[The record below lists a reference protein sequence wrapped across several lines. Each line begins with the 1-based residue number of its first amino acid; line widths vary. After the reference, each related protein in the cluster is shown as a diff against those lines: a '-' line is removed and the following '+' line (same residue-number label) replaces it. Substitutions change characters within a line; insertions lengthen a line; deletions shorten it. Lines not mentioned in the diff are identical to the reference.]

1 MDGRFLNVRSVV
13 ENIRPA
19 YLPRYPWVV
28 MTQPA
33 RRSQIVSVA
42 LPASLTLDIPHLRE
56 KTARLG
62 FVSRALATFRVE
74 EVIIYRDRA
83 TAEIDREA
91 NLIEKMLTYIET
103 PQYLR
108 RLLFKMD
115 PDLQYAGTLPPLR
128 TPNHPD
134 KQNPSP
140 GLLREGVVVQSG
152 SSSMIEAGFRNL
164 VRVTSKLPTSE
175 RMTIRL
181 TKGLPELEGEIVE
194 PSRLTIYWGFRV
206 AGGNV
211 SLSEIVRS
219 RKFDLTIS
227 TSRKGTDVRE
237 ITLELIDKWKSS
249 TRPLVVFG
257 SPNDGVPE
265 ILGRSGVSVSDAM
278 DFNINTIPDQGV
290 ETVRTEEALWSSLAV
305 LNVLESK

>member
-1 MDGRFLNVRSVV
+1 M
-13 ENIRPA
+13 
-19 YLPRYPWVV
+19 
-28 MTQPA
+28 
-33 RRSQIVSVA
+33 
-42 LPASLTLDIPHLRE
+42 
-56 KTARLG
+56 
-62 FVSRALATFRVE
+62 
-74 EVIIYRDRA
+74 IIYRDRA

-140 GLLREGVVVQSG
+140 GLVRDGIVVQSG
-152 SSSMIEAGFRNL
+152 PSSMIEAGFRSL
-164 VRVTSKLPTSE
+164 VGVKSKLPNSK
-175 RMTIRL
+175 RVTIRL
-181 TKGLPELEGEIVE
+181 TRDSSVLEGEIVD
-194 PSRLTIYWGFRV
+194 PSGLTIYWGFRV
-206 AGGNV
+206 ARGNV

-290 ETVRTEEALWSSLAV
+290 ETVRTEEALWGSLAV
-305 LNVLESK
+305 LNVLEEK

>member
-1 MDGRFLNVRSVV
+1 
-13 ENIRPA
+13 
-19 YLPRYPWVV
+19 

-140 GLLREGVVVQSG
+140 GLVREGVVVQSG
-152 SSSMIEAGFRNL
+152 PSSMIEAGFRSL
-164 VRVTSKLPTSE
+164 VGVKSKLPNSK
-175 RMTIRL
+175 RVTIRL
-181 TKGLPELEGEIVE
+181 TRDSSELEGEIVD
-194 PSRLTIYWGFRV
+194 PSGLTIYWGFRV
-206 AGGNV
+206 ARGNV

-237 ITLELIDKWKSS
+237 ITPNLTKRWKSAS
-249 TRPLVVFG
+249 RPLIVLG

-265 ILGRSGVSVSDAM
+265 ILARSGMNVSDAM
-278 DFNINTIPDQGV
+278 DFNVNTIPDQGV

-305 LNVLESK
+305 LNVLEEK

>member
-1 MDGRFLNVRSVV
+1 
-13 ENIRPA
+13 
-19 YLPRYPWVV
+19 
-28 MTQPA
+28 MTQPP

-42 LPASLTLDIPHLRE
+42 LPASLTLDVPHLRE

-74 EVIIYRDRA
+74 EAIVYLDRIG
-83 TAEIDREA
+83 AEVDREEK
-91 NLIEKMLTYIET
+91 LIEKMLTYIET

-115 PDLQYAGTLPPLR
+115 PDLQFAGTIPPLR
-128 TPNHPD
+128 APNHPD
-134 KQNPSP
+134 RQNPSP

-152 SSSMIEAGFRNL
+152 SSSMIEAGFHDL
-164 VRVTSKLPTSE
+164 VRVRSKLPTSE

-206 AGGNV
+206 ARGNV

-219 RKFDLTIS
+219 RKFDLKIS
-227 TSRKGTDVRE
+227 TSRKGTNVRE
-237 ITLELIDKWKSS
+237 IT
-249 TRPLVVFG
+249 
-257 SPNDGVPE
+257 
-265 ILGRSGVSVSDAM
+265 
-278 DFNINTIPDQGV
+278 PD
-290 ETVRTEEALWSSLAV
+290 LA
-305 LNVLESK
+305 EK

>member
-1 MDGRFLNVRSVV
+1 
-13 ENIRPA
+13 
-19 YLPRYPWVV
+19 
-28 MTQPA
+28 MTHPA
-33 RRSQIVSVA
+33 RRSRIVSVA
-42 LPASLTLDIPHLRE
+42 IPATLTLDIPHLRE

-74 EVIIYRDRA
+74 EVIIYRDKPGA
-83 TAEIDREA
+83 QVDREA
-91 NLIEKMLTYIET
+91 SLIEKMLTYIET

-115 PDLQYAGTLPPLR
+115 PDLRYAGTLPPLR

-164 VRVTSKLPTSE
+164 VRVRSKLLTSE

-181 TKGLPELEGEIVE
+181 TKDLPELEGEVIE
-194 PSRLTIYWGFRV
+194 PSRLTIYWGFSV
-206 AGGNV
+206 ARRNV
-211 SLSEIVRS
+211 SLPEIVRS

-237 ITLELIDKWKSS
+237 ITPDLTTKWKSAS
-249 TRPLVVFG
+249 HALIVFG
-257 SPNDGVPE
+257 SPNEGIPE
-265 ILGRSGVSVSDAM
+265 ILARSGMNVSNAM
-278 DFNINTIPDQGV
+278 DFNLNTIPDQGV
-290 ETVRTEEALWSSLAV
+290 ETVRTEEALWGCLAV
-305 LNVLESK
+305 LNVLEGN

>member
-1 MDGRFLNVRSVV
+1 
-13 ENIRPA
+13 
-19 YLPRYPWVV
+19 

-74 EVIIYRDRA
+74 EAIIYRDRA
-83 TAEIDREA
+83 GAEIDREA
-91 NLIEKMLTYIET
+91 RLIEKMLTYIET

-108 RLLFKMD
+108 KLVFKMD

-134 KQNPSP
+134 KQNPTP
-140 GLLREGVVVQSG
+140 GQLREGVVVQSG
-152 SSSMIEAGFRNL
+152 PSSMVEAGFRNV
-164 VRVTSKLPTSE
+164 VRVKSKLTTSD
-175 RMTIRL
+175 RITIRL
-181 TKGLPELEGEIVE
+181 TRISPELEGEIVE
-194 PSRLTIYWGFRV
+194 PSGLTIYWGFRV
-206 AGGNV
+206 ARGNV
-211 SLSEIVRS
+211 SLSEIVRN

-227 TSRKGTDVRE
+227 TSRKGTDVRK
-237 ITLELIDKWKSS
+237 ITPELREKWKSS
-249 TRPLVVFG
+249 KRPLIVFG

-265 ILGRSGVSVSDAM
+265 ILARSGMNVSDAM
-278 DFNINTIPDQGV
+278 DLDLNTIPDQGV
-290 ETVRTEEALWSSLAV
+290 ETVRTEEALWGSLAV
-305 LNVLESK
+305 INVLEEK

>member
-1 MDGRFLNVRSVV
+1 M
-13 ENIRPA
+13 
-19 YLPRYPWVV
+19 V

-42 LPASLTLDIPHLRE
+42 IPASLTLDIPHLRE

-74 EVIIYRDRA
+74 EATVYRDREG
-83 TAEIDREA
+83 TEVNREA
-91 NLIEKMLTYIET
+91 KLIEKMLTYIET

-128 TPNHPD
+128 TPNHPN
-134 KQNPSP
+134 KQDPRP

-152 SSSMIEAGFRNL
+152 PTSIIEAGFRNS
-164 VRVTSKLPTSE
+164 VRVRSKLPTSE
-175 RMTIRL
+175 RVTIRL
-181 TKGLPELEGEIVE
+181 AEGPPELEGEIVE

-206 AGGNV
+206 ARGNV
-211 SLSEIVRS
+211 ALSEIIRS

-227 TSRKGTDVRE
+227 TSRKGTDIRE
-237 ITLELIDKWKSS
+237 ITHELKEKWESS
-249 TRPLVVFG
+249 KRPLIVFG
-257 SPNDGVPE
+257 SPDEGVPE
-265 ILGRSGVSVSDAM
+265 ILARSAMNISDSM
-278 DFNINTIPDQGV
+278 SFNVNTIPEQGV
-290 ETVRTEEALWSSLAV
+290 ETVRTEEALWSTLSV
-305 LNVLESK
+305 LNVLEEK

>member
-1 MDGRFLNVRSVV
+1 MD
-13 ENIRPA
+13 
-19 YLPRYPWVV
+19 
-28 MTQPA
+28 QPP

-74 EVIIYRDRA
+74 EAIIYRDRVG
-83 TAEIDREA
+83 AEIDREA
-91 NLIEKMLTYIET
+91 RLIEKMLSYIET

-108 RLLFKMD
+108 RLVFKID

-128 TPNHPD
+128 TPSHPD
-134 KQNPSP
+134 KQSPSA

-152 SSSMIEAGFRNL
+152 TTSMVEAGFHNL
-164 VRVTSKLPTSE
+164 VRVKSNLPISD
-175 RMTIRL
+175 RITIRL
-181 TKGLPELEGEIVE
+181 TRISPELEGEIAE
-194 PSRLTIYWGFRV
+194 PSGLTIYWGFRV
-206 AGGNV
+206 ARGNV
-211 SLSEIVRS
+211 SLSEIVRN

-237 ITLELIDKWKSS
+237 ITPELREKWVSS
-249 TRPLVVFG
+249 KRPLIVFG

-265 ILGRSGVSVSDAM
+265 ILARSGMNASDAM
-278 DFNINTIPDQGV
+278 DFDLNTIPDQGV
-290 ETVRTEEALWSSLAV
+290 ETVRTEEALWGSLAV
-305 LNVLESK
+305 LNVLEEK

>member
-1 MDGRFLNVRSVV
+1 
-13 ENIRPA
+13 
-19 YLPRYPWVV
+19 
-28 MTQPA
+28 
-33 RRSQIVSVA
+33 
-42 LPASLTLDIPHLRE
+42 
-56 KTARLG
+56 
-62 FVSRALATFRVE
+62 VE

-140 GLLREGVVVQSG
+140 GLVREGVVVQSG
-152 SSSMIEAGFRNL
+152 PSSLIEAGFRSL
-164 VRVTSKLPTSE
+164 VGVKSKLPNSK
-175 RMTIRL
+175 RVTIRL
-181 TKGLPELEGEIVE
+181 TRDSSELEGEIVD
-194 PSRLTIYWGFRV
+194 PSGLTIYWGFRV
-206 AGGNV
+206 ARGNV

-237 ITLELIDKWKSS
+237 ITPELIDKWKSS

-265 ILGRSGVSVSDAM
+265 ILGRLGVNVSDAM
-278 DFNINTIPDQGV
+278 DFNINTIPEQGV
-290 ETVRTEEALWSSLAV
+290 ETVRTEEALWASLAV
-305 LNVLESK
+305 LNVLEEK

>member
-1 MDGRFLNVRSVV
+1 M
-13 ENIRPA
+13 A
-19 YLPRYPWVV
+19 
-28 MTQPA
+28 QPP

-56 KTARLG
+56 KTSRLG

-83 TAEIDREA
+83 GGEIDREA
-91 NLIEKMLTYIET
+91 RLIEKMLTYIET

-152 SSSMIEAGFRNL
+152 PSSMIEAGFRNL
-164 VRVTSKLPTSE
+164 VRVRSKLPSSE

-181 TKGLPELEGEIVE
+181 TRDTPELEGEIVD
-194 PSRLTIYWGFRV
+194 PSGLTIYWGFRV
-206 AGGNV
+206 ARGNV
-211 SLSEIVRS
+211 SLPEIVRS

-237 ITLELIDKWKSS
+237 ITPELREKWKSS
-249 TRPLVVFG
+249 KRPLIVLG
-257 SPNDGVPE
+257 SPSDGVPD
-265 ILGRSGVSVSDAM
+265 ILARSGTNVSDAM
-278 DFNINTIPDQGV
+278 NFNVNTIPEQGV
-290 ETVRTEEALWSSLAV
+290 ETVRTEEALWGSLAV
-305 LNVLESK
+305 LNVLEEK

>member
-1 MDGRFLNVRSVV
+1 M
-13 ENIRPA
+13 
-19 YLPRYPWVV
+19 
-28 MTQPA
+28 
-33 RRSQIVSVA
+33 
-42 LPASLTLDIPHLRE
+42 TLDIPHLRE

-62 FVSRALATFRVE
+62 FVSRALATSRVE
-74 EVIIYRDRA
+74 EVIIYHDRPG
-83 TAEIDREA
+83 AEVDREA
-91 NLIEKMLTYIET
+91 SLIEKMLTYIET

-164 VRVTSKLPTSE
+164 VRVRSKLPTSE

-181 TKGLPELEGEIVE
+181 TKDLPELEGEIVE
-194 PSRLTIYWGFRV
+194 TSRLTIYWGFRV
-206 AGGNV
+206 ARGNV
-211 SLSEIVRS
+211 SLPEIVRS

-237 ITLELIDKWKSS
+237 ITPDLTTKWKSA
-249 TRPLVVFG
+249 RHPLIVFG
-257 SPNDGVPE
+257 SPNEGIPE
-265 ILGRSGVSVSDAM
+265 ILARSGMNVSSAM
-278 DFNINTIPDQGV
+278 DFNLNTIPDQGV
-290 ETVRTEEALWSSLAV
+290 ETVRTEEALWGSLAV
-305 LNVLESK
+305 LNVLEGK

>member
-1 MDGRFLNVRSVV
+1 M
-13 ENIRPA
+13 A
-19 YLPRYPWVV
+19 
-28 MTQPA
+28 QPA
-33 RRSQIVSVA
+33 RRSQIISVA
-42 LPASLTLDIPHLRE
+42 LPATLTLDIPHLRE

-62 FVSRALATFRVE
+62 FVSRALATFRIDE
-74 EVIIYRDRA
+74 AIIYRDRA
-83 TAEIDREA
+83 GAEVDREA
-91 NLIEKMLTYIET
+91 RLIDKMLTYIET

-134 KQNPSP
+134 RQNPSP

-152 SSSMIEAGFRNL
+152 PSSMIEAGFRNL
-164 VRVTSKLPTSE
+164 VRVRSKLPTSE

-181 TKGLPELEGEIVE
+181 TKSLPELEGEIVE

-206 AGGNV
+206 ARGNV

-227 TSRKGTDVRE
+227 TSREGTDIRE
-237 ITLELIDKWKSS
+237 ITPSLVKKWKSANH
-249 TRPLVVFG
+249 PLIAFG
-257 SPNDGVPE
+257 SPNDGIPE
-265 ILGRSGVSVSDAM
+265 ILARSGMNVSDAM
-278 DFNINTIPDQGV
+278 DFNLNTIPDQGV
-290 ETVRTEEALWSSLAV
+290 ETVRTEEALWGALAV
-305 LNVLESK
+305 LNVLEEK

>member
-1 MDGRFLNVRSVV
+1 
-13 ENIRPA
+13 
-19 YLPRYPWVV
+19 
-28 MTQPA
+28 MTPPA

-74 EVIIYRDRA
+74 EAIIYRDRSGG
-83 TAEIDREA
+83 EIDREA
-91 NLIEKMLTYIET
+91 RLIEKMLTYIET

-152 SSSMIEAGFRNL
+152 APSMIEAGFRGL
-164 VRVTSKLPTSE
+164 VRVKSKLPTSE

-181 TKGLPELEGEIVE
+181 TSCSPELEGEIVE
-194 PSRLTIYWGFRV
+194 RSGLTIYL
-206 AGGNV
+206 
-211 SLSEIVRS
+211 SLIH
-219 RKFDLTIS
+219 I
-227 TSRKGTDVRE
+227 
-237 ITLELIDKWKSS
+237 
-249 TRPLVVFG
+249 
-257 SPNDGVPE
+257 
-265 ILGRSGVSVSDAM
+265 
-278 DFNINTIPDQGV
+278 
-290 ETVRTEEALWSSLAV
+290 
-305 LNVLESK
+305 

>member
-1 MDGRFLNVRSVV
+1 MDGRFLNVRSLI
-13 ENIRPA
+13 ENIRPT
-19 YLPRYPWVV
+19 YLSCHPRVV
-28 MTQPA
+28 MTQPP

-74 EVIIYRDRA
+74 EAIIYRDR
-83 TAEIDREA
+83 TGAEIDREA
-91 NLIEKMLTYIET
+91 KLIEKMLTYIET

-108 RLLFKMD
+108 RLVFKMD

-140 GLLREGVVVQSG
+140 GLLREGMVVQSG
-152 SSSMIEAGFRNL
+152 PSSMVEAGFRNV
-164 VRVTSKLPTSE
+164 VRVKSKLPTSD
-175 RMTIRL
+175 RITIRL
-181 TKGLPELEGEIVE
+181 TRISPELEGDIVE
-194 PSRLTIYWGFRV
+194 PSGLTIYWGFRV
-206 AGGNV
+206 ARGNV

-237 ITLELIDKWKSS
+237 ITPDLTTKWKSAGH
-249 TRPLVVFG
+249 PLIVFG
-257 SPNDGVPE
+257 SPNDGIPE
-265 ILGRSGVSVSDAM
+265 ILARSGMNVSDVM
-278 DFNINTIPDQGV
+278 DYNVNTIPDQGV
-290 ETVRTEEALWSSLAV
+290 E
-305 LNVLESK
+305 

>member
-1 MDGRFLNVRSVV
+1 
-13 ENIRPA
+13 
-19 YLPRYPWVV
+19 
-28 MTQPA
+28 MTQPE

-74 EVIIYRDRA
+74 EAIIYRDRVGA
-83 TAEIDREA
+83 DVDRESI
-91 NLIEKMLTYIET
+91 LIDKMLTYIET

-152 SSSMIEAGFRNL
+152 PSSMIEAGFHSL
-164 VRVTSKLPTSE
+164 VRVRSKLPTLE
-175 RMTIRL
+175 RMTLRL
-181 TKGLPELEGEIVE
+181 TKGLPELQGEIVE

-206 AGGNV
+206 ARGNV

-227 TSRKGTDVRE
+227 TSQKGTDVRE
-237 ITLELIDKWKSS
+237 ITPDLTKKWKSS
-249 TRPLVVFG
+249 KRSLVVFG

-265 ILGRSGVSVSDAM
+265 ILARSGMSVSDVM
-278 DFNINTIPDQGV
+278 DLNVNTIPDQGV

-305 LNVLESK
+305 LNVLGEK